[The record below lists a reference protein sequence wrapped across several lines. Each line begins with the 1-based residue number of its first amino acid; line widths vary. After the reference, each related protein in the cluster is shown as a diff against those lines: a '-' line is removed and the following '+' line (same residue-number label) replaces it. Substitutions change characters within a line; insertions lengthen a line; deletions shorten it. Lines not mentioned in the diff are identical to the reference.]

1 MSKFQ
6 STKLYDGF
14 STCYRD
20 WKSETKSKYLHGSA
34 ISFRVWFEG
43 ELDDRNWVM
52 DFGFAKRAKTTILGM
67 SPKDYFA

>member
-43 ELDDRNWVM
+43 ELDEQQLGN
-52 DFGFAKRAKTTILGM
+52 GFW
-67 SPKDYFA
+67 FC